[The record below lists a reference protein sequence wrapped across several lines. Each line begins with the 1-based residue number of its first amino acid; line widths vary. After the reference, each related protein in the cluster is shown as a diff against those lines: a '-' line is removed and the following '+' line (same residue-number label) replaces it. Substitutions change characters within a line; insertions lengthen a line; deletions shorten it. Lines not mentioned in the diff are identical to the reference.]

1 MNWTS
6 NCRSSDLTLYTPIA
20 LIYVDLPGGGGG
32 GGGLKFRPTIRSWYI
47 SLFNHISPFF
57 MFLNLKI
64 NLERHA
70 GRAISGG
77 GGEVFKIFQP
87 SANHELINQPYRGT
101 GADPAFSNRGEGA
114 AGKFF
119 IKIFLDEQLGDLGSG
134 GGVSSVY
141 RH

>member
-20 LIYVDLPGGGGG
+20 LIYGDLPG

-70 GRAISGG
+70 GRAISIAANCY
-77 GGEVFKIFQP
+77 EKFVIITNFYPLYENTNAPLKITNM
-87 SANHELINQPYRGT
+87 SAIIHVLYYDHSRT
-101 GADPAFSNRGEGA
+101 CYMHV
-114 AGKFF
+114 
-119 IKIFLDEQLGDLGSG
+119 LC
-134 GGVSSVY
+134 SSTTARAYV
-141 RH
+141 RTCT